1 MSQKNETSTD
11 IFGDNLATR
20 QRAWSRSATR
30 QWSAE
35 DKVTVKDGLQ
45 ELGLLADLEKFPLFL
60 EHDNPK
66 NPTGDKVRVDTNR
79 YAILRK
85 PTKQDKAYRMISDEV
100 GKDYTILQPKV
111 LARNFQDI
119 SEQFPVETIGQG
131 NNGKQLYI
139 TLNLGNSK
147 IANEDHELYWLI
159 VDSRNGQGN
168 FQMCFT
174 PIRVTCQN
182 ALVSATESSSVSLG
196 LSHRKGIASEVKDF
210 AKMFDQLLQKQE
222 DTINAMNSMA
232 KNQLKESDVLDVLEY
247 AYQDTK
253 VSKRIN
259 NRKNLDLPKAMKKK
273 QLEDYAVHQQR
284 QDRVQVIRDNA
295 MERYNVFNEEHPKL
309 ARTSWAIYNAVVE
322 TEDYRRTRGNS
333 ATAFIPTG
341 DKARNKARAFSKALE
356 LVR

>member
-1 MSQKNETSTD
+1 MSPKNETNTD

-45 ELGLLADLEKFPLFL
+45 ELGLLTDLEKVPLKAHL
-60 EHDNPK
+60 K
-66 NPTGDKVRVDTNR
+66 NGDIDTTNR
-79 YAILRK
+79 YAIYRK
-85 PTKQDKAYRMISDEV
+85 PTKQDRKYRQISDAV
-100 GKDYTILQPKV
+100 GKDYTILQPSV
-111 LARNFQDI
+111 LARNFRKI
-119 SEQFPVETIGQG
+119 SEQFPVETIGTVS
-131 NNGKQLYI
+131 NGKKLYM

-147 IANEDHELYWLI
+147 IATEDHELYWLI
-159 VDSRNGQGN
+159 VDSRDGQGN

-232 KNQLKESDVLDVLEY
+232 KNQLKESDVLDVLKY
-247 AYQDTK
+247 SYQDAR

-273 QLEDYAVHQQR
+273 QLEDYAVHQQK